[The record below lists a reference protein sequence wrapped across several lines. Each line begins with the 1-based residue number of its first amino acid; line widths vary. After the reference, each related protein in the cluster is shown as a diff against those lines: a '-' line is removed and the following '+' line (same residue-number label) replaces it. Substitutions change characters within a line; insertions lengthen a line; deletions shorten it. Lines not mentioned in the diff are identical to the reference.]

1 MITRRRREG
10 NRCAVGGD
18 HADGVPQ
25 TQQKNQLMDG
35 GSDNHSV
42 NCTDGFNNRSSNIMN
57 MGAIKR
63 NNNLYQG
70 GKNRQSRY
78 FLHTCTLLAATLTM
92 AGAIRHAAF
101 VTRAGHGSLMKPSSL
116 VTKQQTLCHPRSL
129 ACWNSISNSRRS
141 NAASSLWMASS
152 EIETQSSEVEDDA
165 DWRTTLSAF
174 QMYKA
179 AYGDLKV
186 PSRFVVPGMAP
197 WPGEKY
203 FYVQTFVLWGTCV
216 GIELGI

>member
-1 MITRRRREG
+1 MITRRRRGG
-10 NRCAVGGD
+10 NRCSTDGD

-25 TQQKNQLMDG
+25 TQNQLMDG
-35 GSDNHSV
+35 DSDNHSV
-42 NCTDGFNNRSSNIMN
+42 NCTDGFNNRSSN

-63 NNNLYQG
+63 KNNLHQG
-70 GKNRQSRY
+70 QNRQSRY
-78 FLHTCTLLAATLTM
+78 FLHTCTMLAATLTM

-101 VTRAGHGSLMKPSSL
+101 VTRAGHGSLMKPSSS
-116 VTKQQTLCHPRSL
+116 VTKQTLCHPRSL
-129 ACWNSISNSRRS
+129 ACGNSISNISKRS
-141 NAASSLWMASS
+141 NAASLWMSSS

-165 DWRTTLSAF
+165 DWRTTLAAF

-203 FYVQTFVLWGTCV
+203 FLRADIYTMGNLCGD
-216 GIELGI
+216 